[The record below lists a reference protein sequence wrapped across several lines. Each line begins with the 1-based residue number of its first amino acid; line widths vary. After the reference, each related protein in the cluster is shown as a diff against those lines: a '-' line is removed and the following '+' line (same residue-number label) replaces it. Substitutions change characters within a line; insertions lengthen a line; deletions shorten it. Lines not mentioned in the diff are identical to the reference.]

1 MGLLEKIFPKKKEPV
16 SSGFFE
22 TLTAYKPAYTSWSG
36 EIYESELVRAAID
49 AKARHNSKL
58 GITITGT
65 AQPKLR
71 TRLQHRPNSFQTWPQ
86 FFYRLTTILEA
97 KNTAFIVKVY
107 DENME
112 TVGIMPI
119 LPSTYELIDVN
130 GEPWIRFH
138 FSSGKNAADKLVNI
152 GIMTKFQLGSDFFGD
167 SNTALNQTMEL
178 ISIQNQA
185 IEAAAENSS
194 SYRFVA
200 KVSNFM
206 QPEDLANERKR
217 FSENNLSG
225 GSGSGLLLFPNTY
238 TDIKQ
243 LQDSAYQSNPEERA
257 QIRENIFNYFGVNE
271 DVLQNKA
278 HGDQLDAFYN
288 GAIEPFA
295 VQWSDVVSTM
305 LFTEKE
311 LSNGN
316 KIMANANRLQ
326 YMTTSEK
333 VSMAQQ
339 LGDRGAI
346 TINEIRELFNYP
358 PMDEGNHAPIRGEY
372 YFTDQPRPADLN
384 SNGGKTD
391 DQN

>member
-1 MGLLEKIFPKKKEPV
+1 MKKILFSLL
-16 SSGFFE
+16 
-22 TLTAYKPAYTSWSG
+22 
-36 EIYESELVRAAID
+36 AAFLFV
-49 AKARHNSKL
+49 AAN
-58 GITITGT
+58 
-65 AQPKLR
+65 AQTNAPR
-71 TRLQHRPNSFQTWPQ
+71 
-86 FFYRLTTILEA
+86 
-97 KNTAFIVKVY
+97 KVY

-257 QIRENIFNYFGVNE
+257 QIRENIFNYME
-271 DVLQNKA
+271 
-278 HGDQLDAFYN
+278 
-288 GAIEPFA
+288 
-295 VQWSDVVSTM
+295 
-305 LFTEKE
+305 
-311 LSNGN
+311 
-316 KIMANANRLQ
+316 
-326 YMTTSEK
+326 
-333 VSMAQQ
+333 
-339 LGDRGAI
+339 
-346 TINEIRELFNYP
+346 
-358 PMDEGNHAPIRGEY
+358 
-372 YFTDQPRPADLN
+372 DLN
-384 SNGGKTD
+384 IYHDLQIPNNDVKYMKDKVNLFCSTLLRRYYEINKG
-391 DQN
+391 NNL